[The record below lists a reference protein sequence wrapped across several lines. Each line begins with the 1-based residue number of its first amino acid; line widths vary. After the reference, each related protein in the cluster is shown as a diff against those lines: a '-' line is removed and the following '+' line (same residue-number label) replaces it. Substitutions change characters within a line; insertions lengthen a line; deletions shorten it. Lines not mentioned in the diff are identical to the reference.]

1 MSHHLYSKG
10 RYAMNRTSSLPA
22 AAVCVI
28 GAAGAVL
35 RLAHTRTC
43 YEESGLILP
52 GRPLTALLTAA
63 LIAVILIG
71 VIIGA
76 MLAIRSRR
84 TPPDDRPDAAPRGPL
99 PAACCAVSALLT
111 AAGTIWQF
119 ASSSPRTTLLI
130 ICSALG
136 LAAAAAAAVMAAR
149 PSRLRS
155 VRWPCA
161 AVGTFFC
168 LELVR
173 HFAANTLNPVALS
186 FGPECLALGA
196 VSLFAFC
203 LGTARGQARGFG
215 TVCFGLCAAG
225 LCLTALTG
233 PQITWP
239 DRLILLTGTL
249 FSLAFVFRLPVAGD
263 TRPSPRERETE
274 KTK

>member
-1 MSHHLYSKG
+1 
-10 RYAMNRTSSLPA
+10 MNRTTSLPA
-22 AAVCVI
+22 AAACVI

-52 GRPLTALLTAA
+52 GRPLTGLLTAA
-63 LIAVILIG
+63 LIAVILLG
-71 VIIGA
+71 VIVAALVSVRGRKA
-76 MLAIRSRR
+76 PGL
-84 TPPDDRPDAAPRGPL
+84 PDAAPSSSFRTV
-99 PAACCAVSALLT
+99 CCAAAALLA
-111 AAGTIWQF
+111 AAGAVWQF
-119 ASSSPRTTLLI
+119 LSLSPRTTLLAV
-130 ICSALG
+130 SSVLG
-136 LAAAAAAAVMAAR
+136 LAAAAASAAIAAGS
-149 PSRLRS
+149 SRGQS
-155 VRWPCA
+155 VKWPCA
-161 AVGTFFC
+161 AVGAFFC

-233 PQITWP
+233 PQVTWP
-239 DRLILLTGTL
+239 DRLILLAGAL
-249 FSLAFVFRLPVAGD
+249 FALAFVARLPLAGD
-263 TRPSPRERETE
+263 AEIPPRGSGSAGPV
-274 KTK
+274 

>member
-1 MSHHLYSKG
+1 MK
-10 RYAMNRTSSLPA
+10 RATALPA
-22 AAVCVI
+22 AAACVI

-52 GRPLTALLTAA
+52 GRPLTGLLTTALAAVILLGVIAAALTSAREKRDAASGLPGTVPSGSLQAVCCTAAALLTVAG
-63 LIAVILIG
+63 AVWQFLS
-71 VIIGA
+71 V
-76 MLAIRSRR
+76 SPR
-84 TPPDDRPDAAPRGPL
+84 T
-99 PAACCAVSALLT
+99 ALLT
-111 AAGTIWQF
+111 V
-119 ASSSPRTTLLI
+119 SSV
-130 ICSALG
+130 LG
-136 LAAAAAAAVMAAR
+136 LAAAAGAAVMALR
-149 PSRLRS
+149 PSERNVLLWS
-155 VRWPCA
+155 CA

-173 HFAANTLNPVALS
+173 HFAANTLNPVTLS

-203 LGTARGQARGFG
+203 LGTARGRTKGFG

-239 DRLILLTGTL
+239 DRLILLAGTVFAL
-249 FSLAFVFRLPVAGD
+249 PFVVRLPLRDAGEN
-263 TRPSPRERETE
+263 TVSPDD
-274 KTK
+274 